1 MVLPAPDLP
10 DDVDA
15 LKAVILAMAREQA
28 ENAARIAIAENRMA
42 MTQAQLAASEAQAK
56 AALAAAEIAEAEVA
70 RLKVIEAAAKERIA
84 NLTTIMKVLQRTQNG
99 TRSERLRLAVDDEQ
113 VSFAFEEVETGLSA
127 IQSELERASG
137 EKPKRAPRPR
147 KGFAAHLERVEEVI
161 EPEIPA
167 EYEGLE
173 KVLIGEDR
181 SERLDVIP
189 PKFRV
194 IVTRRPK
201 YAFRGHDGVLQALAP
216 AHIIES
222 GLPTERLLAYI
233 AVSKY
238 GDGLPLYRQE
248 AIYLRDGV
256 EMSRNLMAQW
266 MGHLGFELQICA
278 DYVLERVKE
287 GERVFADETTLP
299 TLAPGSGK
307 TMKAWLWAYA
317 RDDRPYGGTSPPMV
331 AYRFEDSRGAEC
343 VTRHLAGFN
352 GILQVDGY
360 NAYTSLAGAQ
370 VKSGNNETIRLAG
383 CWSHVRRKFYDLHI
397 TGVSQ
402 AATDMVIAMSELW
415 KIEDEVRGKDA
426 ETRAALRQERS
437 ATIVADLF
445 KMWETELGKVSKKSK
460 TAEAIRY
467 ALKRREALE
476 RFLTDGRIEIDSNI
490 VERAI
495 RPQTITRKNSLFAG
509 SEGGGKTWA
518 TLATLLQTCKMNNVD
533 PLAWLSQTLTRI
545 VQGWPVTEI
554 EALMPWNFKQDVVG

>member
-1 MVLPAPDLP
+1 MVLPIPDLP

-15 LKAVILAMAREQA
+15 LKAMISAMAEERAANEARLVAAQA
-28 ENAARIAIAENRMA
+28 EITR
-42 MTQAQLAASEAQAK
+42 LEAVEKSAN
-56 AALAAAEIAEAEVA
+56 
-70 RLKVIEAAAKERIA
+70 ERIA
-84 NLTTIMKVLQRTQNG
+84 NLTSILKVLQRTQHG
-99 TRSERLRLAVDDEQ
+99 TRSERLRLAVNDEQ
-113 VSFAFEEVETGLSA
+113 VSFAFEEIETGLSA
-127 IQSELERASG
+127 IQSELDRASG
-137 EKPKRAPRPR
+137 DKPKRAPRPR
-147 KGFAAHLERVEEVI
+147 KGFAAHLERIEEVI
-161 EPEIPA
+161 EPDVPA
-167 EYEGLE
+167 ECAGLE

-181 SERLDVIP
+181 SERLDVVP

-201 YAFRGHDGVLQALAP
+201 YAFRARDGVIQALAP

-238 GDGLPLYRQE
+238 ADGLPLYRQE

-256 EMSRNLMAQW
+256 EISRNLMAQW

-278 DYVLERVKE
+278 DYILERVKE

-307 TMKAWLWAYA
+307 TTKAWLWAYA

-343 VTRHLAGFN
+343 VARHLSGFS

-360 NAYTSLAGAQ
+360 SAYSNLAKARAKTG
-370 VKSGNNETIRLAG
+370 SNETIQLAG
-383 CWSHVRRKFYDLHI
+383 CWAHLRRKFYDLHI
-397 TGVSQ
+397 SGVSQ
-402 AATDMVIAMSELW
+402 TATDTIVAMTELW
-415 KIEDEVRGKDA
+415 KVEDAVRGKDA
-426 ETRAALRQERS
+426 GTRARRRQETS
-437 ATIVADLF
+437 SVIVNSLF
-445 KMWETELGKVSKKSK
+445 ELWEKELGKVSGKSK

-467 ALKRREALE
+467 ALTRREALE
-476 RFLTDGRIEIDSNI
+476 RFLLDGRIEIDSNI

-509 SEGGGKTWA
+509 SEGGGRTWA
-518 TLATLLQTCKMNNVD
+518 TLATLLQTCRMNSVD
-533 PLAWLSQTLTRI
+533 PLNWLSQTLTRI
-545 VQGWPVTEI
+545 AQGWPVADI
-554 EALMPWNFKQDVVG
+554 EALMPWNFKPNAIG

>member
-1 MVLPAPDLP
+1 MVLPVAELP

-15 LKAVILAMAREQA
+15 LKAMIQAMAREHA
-28 ENAARIAIAENRMA
+28 EIARGNAARLDAA
-42 MTQAQLAASEAQAK
+42 M
-56 AALAAAEIAEAEVA
+56 AEVA
-70 RLKVIEAAAKERIA
+70 RLKAVEAAANERIA
-84 NLTTIMKVLQRTQNG
+84 NLTTIMNVLQRTQHG

-113 VSFAFEEVETGLSA
+113 VSFAFEEVETGLAA
-127 IQSELERASG
+127 IQSELDRASG
-137 EKPKRAPRPR
+137 DKPKRAPRPR
-147 KGFAAHLERVEEVI
+147 KGFAAHLERIEEIV

-167 EYEGLE
+167 EYVGLE

-181 SERLDVIP
+181 SERLDVVP

-201 YAFRGHDGVLQALAP
+201 YAFRCHDGVIQALAP

-256 EMSRNLMAQW
+256 EISRNLMAQW

-278 DYVLERVKE
+278 DYILERVKE
-287 GERVFADETTLP
+287 GERIFADETTLP
-299 TLAPGSGK
+299 TLVPGSGK
-307 TMKAWLWAYA
+307 AMKAWLWAYA
-317 RDDRPYGGTSPPMV
+317 RDDRPYGGTCPPMV
-331 AYRFEDSRGAEC
+331 AYRFEDSRGGEC
-343 VTRHLAGFN
+343 VARHLAGFN

-360 NAYTSLAGAQ
+360 PAYTSLAKARAKAG
-370 VKSGNNETIRLAG
+370 SNDTIQLAG
-383 CWSHVRRKFYDLHI
+383 CWAHLRRKFYDLHI
-397 TGVSQ
+397 AGVSQ
-402 AATDMVIAMSELW
+402 VATDTIVTMSALW
-415 KIEDEVRGKDA
+415 KIEDESRGRDA
-426 ETRAALRQERS
+426 ETRTARRQER
-437 ATIVADLF
+437 ATPIVAGLFDL
-445 KMWETELGKVSKKSK
+445 WESELRKVSGKSK

-467 ALKRREALE
+467 GLTRREALE

-509 SEGGGKTWA
+509 SEGGGRTWA
-518 TLATLLQTCKMNNVD
+518 TLATLLQTCKMNDVD
-533 PLAWLSQTLTRI
+533 PLAWLAQTLRRI
-545 VQGWPVTEI
+545 AQGWPAADI
-554 EALMPWNFKQDVVG
+554 EALMPWNFKPDAIG

>member
-1 MVLPAPDLP
+1 MDLPLHDLP

-15 LKAVILAMAREQA
+15 LKAMVLAMAREQA
-28 ENAARIAIAENRMA
+28 EKEAR
-42 MTQAQLAASEAQAK
+42 LK
-56 AALAAAEIAEAEVA
+56 AAEAEIARLEAVEKSA
-70 RLKVIEAAAKERIA
+70 NERIA
-84 NLTTIMKVLQRTQNG
+84 NLTSIMKVLQRAQHG
-99 TRSERLRLAVDDEQ
+99 RRSERLHLGVSDEQ

-127 IQSELERASG
+127 IQSELDDAARG
-137 EKPKRAPRPR
+137 KPKRASRPR
-147 KGFAAHLERVEEVI
+147 KGFAAHLERIEEVI

-167 EYEGLE
+167 RCEGLE

-181 SERLDVIP
+181 SERRDVVP

-194 IVTRRPK
+194 VVTRRPK
-201 YAFRGHDGVLQALAP
+201 YAFRNHDGVVQALAP

-238 GDGLPLYRQE
+238 ADGLPLYRQE

-256 EMSRNLMAQW
+256 EISRSLMAQW

-278 DYVLERVKE
+278 DYILERVKE

-307 TMKAWLWAYA
+307 ATKAWLWAYA
-317 RDDRPYGGTSPPMV
+317 RDDRPYGGSSPPMV

-343 VTRHLAGFN
+343 VARHLAGFN

-360 NAYTSLAGAQ
+360 GAYTSMIKAQAKAGR
-370 VKSGNNETIRLAG
+370 NEQIQLAG
-383 CWSHVRRKFYDLHI
+383 CWAHLRRKFYDLHVSGI
-397 TGVSQ
+397 SQ
-402 AATDMVIAMSELW
+402 AATDTVIAMTKLW
-415 KIEDEVRGKDA
+415 KIEDEVRGKNADI
-426 ETRAALRQERS
+426 RAAFRQEQS
-437 ATIVADLF
+437 ETIVARLF
-445 KMWETELGKVSKKSK
+445 DRWEKELGKVSGKSK

-467 ALKRREALE
+467 AFTRREALE
-476 RFLTDGRIEIDSNI
+476 RFLTDGRVEIDSNI

-509 SEGGGKTWA
+509 SEGGGRTWA
-518 TLATLLQTCKMNNVD
+518 TLATLLQTCKMNSVD
-533 PLAWLSQTLTRI
+533 PLDWLSQTLSRI
-545 VQGWPVTEI
+545 AQGWPVTGN
-554 EALMPWNFKQDVVG
+554 EALMPWNVKSNAIG

>member
-1 MVLPAPDLP
+1 MVLPVSDLP

-15 LKAVILAMAREQA
+15 LKAMISAMAEERAANEARLVAAQA
-28 ENAARIAIAENRMA
+28 EITR
-42 MTQAQLAASEAQAK
+42 LEAVEKSAN
-56 AALAAAEIAEAEVA
+56 
-70 RLKVIEAAAKERIA
+70 ERIA
-84 NLTTIMKVLQRTQNG
+84 NLTSILKVLQRTQHG
-99 TRSERLRLAVDDEQ
+99 TRSERLRLAVNDEQ

-127 IQSELERASG
+127 IQSELDRASG
-137 EKPKRAPRPR
+137 DRPKRAPRPR
-147 KGFAAHLERVEEVI
+147 KGFAAHLERIEEVI
-161 EPEIPA
+161 EPDIPA
-167 EYEGLE
+167 ECAGLE

-181 SERLDVIP
+181 SERLDVVP

-201 YAFRGHDGVLQALAP
+201 YAFRGRDGVIQALAP

-222 GLPTERLLAYI
+222 SLPTERLLAYI

-238 GDGLPLYRQE
+238 ADGLPLYRQE
-248 AIYLRDGV
+248 AVYLRDGV
-256 EMSRNLMAQW
+256 EISRNLMAQW

-278 DYVLERVKE
+278 DYILERVKE

-307 TMKAWLWAYA
+307 TTKAWLWAYA

-343 VTRHLAGFN
+343 VARHLSGFS

-360 NAYTSLAGAQ
+360 SAYSNLAKARAKTG
-370 VKSGNNETIRLAG
+370 SNETIQLAG
-383 CWSHVRRKFYDLHI
+383 CWAHLRRKFYDLHI
-397 TGVSQ
+397 SGISQ
-402 AATDMVIAMSELW
+402 AATDTIVAMAELW
-415 KIEDEVRGKDA
+415 KVVDEVRGKDA
-426 ETRAALRQERS
+426 GTRTQLRQETSS
-437 ATIVADLF
+437 AIVNGLFDL
-445 KMWETELGKVSKKSK
+445 WEKELGRVSGKSK

-467 ALKRREALE
+467 ALTRREALE

-509 SEGGGKTWA
+509 REGGGRTWA
-518 TLATLLQTCKMNNVD
+518 TLATLLQTCKMNSVD
-533 PLAWLSQTLTRI
+533 PLHWLSQTLTRI
-545 VQGWPVTEI
+545 AQGWPAAEI
-554 EALMPWNFKQDVVG
+554 EALMPWNFSSNATG

>member
-1 MVLPAPDLP
+1 MDLPLHDLP

-15 LKAVILAMAREQA
+15 LKAMVLAMAREQA
-28 ENAARIAIAENRMA
+28 
-42 MTQAQLAASEAQAK
+42 AK
-56 AALAAAEIAEAEVA
+56 EVRLKAAEAEIT
-70 RLKVIEAAAKERIA
+70 RLEAVEKSANERIA
-84 NLTTIMKVLQRTQNG
+84 NLTSILKVLQRTQHG
-99 TRSERLRLAVDDEQ
+99 TRSERLRLGVNDEQ

-127 IQSELERASG
+127 IQSELDHAAKD
-137 EKPKRAPRPR
+137 KPKRASRPR
-147 KGFAAHLERVEEVI
+147 KGFAAHLERIEEVI
-161 EPEIPA
+161 EPEIPTGC
-167 EYEGLE
+167 EGLE

-181 SERLDVIP
+181 SERLDVVP

-201 YAFRGHDGVLQALAP
+201 YTFRGHDGVLQALAP

-238 GDGLPLYRQE
+238 ADGLPLYRQE

-256 EMSRNLMAQW
+256 EISRSLMAQW

-278 DYVLERVKE
+278 DYILERVKE
-287 GERVFADETTLP
+287 GDRVFADETTLP

-307 TMKAWLWAYA
+307 TTKAWLWAYA

-331 AYRFEDSRGAEC
+331 VYRFEDSRGADC
-343 VTRHLAGFN
+343 VARHLSGFS

-360 NAYTSLAGAQ
+360 SAYTSLAKTRAKAG
-370 VKSGNNETIRLAG
+370 SNETIQLAG
-383 CWSHVRRKFYDLHI
+383 CWAHLRRKFYDLHI
-397 TGVSQ
+397 SGVSK
-402 AATDMVIAMSELW
+402 AATDTIIAMTELW
-415 KIEDEVRGKDA
+415 QIEDEARGRDA
-426 ETRAALRQERS
+426 DSRSTLRQEKS
-437 ATIVADLF
+437 ATIVSGLFDL
-445 KMWETELGKVSKKSK
+445 WEKELGKVSGKSK

-467 ALKRREALE
+467 ALTRCEALE

-509 SEGGGKTWA
+509 SEGGGRTWA
-518 TLATLLQTCKMNNVD
+518 TLATLLQTAKMNNVD
-533 PLAWLSQTLTRI
+533 PLDWLSQTLTRI
-545 VQGWPVTEI
+545 AQGWPVSEL
-554 EALMPWNFKQDVVG
+554 EALMPWNFRPDAIS

>member
-1 MVLPAPDLP
+1 MVLPIPDLP

-15 LKAVILAMAREQA
+15 LKAMISAMAEERA
-28 ENAARIAIAENRMA
+28 ANAARLVA
-42 MTQAQLAASEAQAK
+42 AQA
-56 AALAAAEIAEAEVA
+56 EITRLEAVEKSA
-70 RLKVIEAAAKERIA
+70 NERIA
-84 NLTTIMKVLQRTQNG
+84 NLTSILKVLQRTQHG
-99 TRSERLRLAVDDEQ
+99 TRSERLRLAVNDEQ
-113 VSFAFEEVETGLSA
+113 VSFAFEEIETGLSA
-127 IQSELERASG
+127 IQSELDRASG
-137 EKPKRAPRPR
+137 DKPKRAPRPR
-147 KGFAAHLERVEEVI
+147 KGFAAHLERIEEVI
-161 EPEIPA
+161 EPDIPA
-167 EYEGLE
+167 ECAGLE

-181 SERLDVIP
+181 SERLDVVP

-201 YAFRGHDGVLQALAP
+201 YAFRARDGVIQALAP

-238 GDGLPLYRQE
+238 ADGLPLYRQE

-256 EMSRNLMAQW
+256 EISRNLMAQW

-278 DYVLERVKE
+278 DYILERVKE

-307 TMKAWLWAYA
+307 TTKAWLWAYA

-343 VTRHLAGFN
+343 VARHLSGFS

-360 NAYTSLAGAQ
+360 SAYSNLAKARAKTG
-370 VKSGNNETIRLAG
+370 SNETIQLAG
-383 CWSHVRRKFYDLHI
+383 CWAHLRRKFYDLHI
-397 TGVSQ
+397 SGVSQ
-402 AATDMVIAMSELW
+402 TATDTIVAMTELW
-415 KIEDEVRGKDA
+415 KVEGEVRGKDA
-426 ETRAALRQERS
+426 GTRARRRQETS
-437 ATIVADLF
+437 SVIVTSLF
-445 KMWETELGKVSKKSK
+445 ELWEKELGKVSGKSK

-467 ALKRREALE
+467 ALTRREALE
-476 RFLTDGRIEIDSNI
+476 RFLMDGRIEIDSNI

-509 SEGGGKTWA
+509 SEGGGRTWA
-518 TLATLLQTCKMNNVD
+518 TLATLLHTCRMNSVD
-533 PLAWLSQTLTRI
+533 PLNWLSQTLTRI
-545 VQGWPVTEI
+545 AQGWPVADI
-554 EALMPWNFKQDVVG
+554 EALMPWNFKPDAIG

>member
-1 MVLPAPDLP
+1 MDLPLHDLP

-15 LKAVILAMAREQA
+15 LKAMVLAMAREQA
-28 ENAARIAIAENRMA
+28 EKEAR
-42 MTQAQLAASEAQAK
+42 LK
-56 AALAAAEIAEAEVA
+56 AAEAEIARLEAVEKSA
-70 RLKVIEAAAKERIA
+70 NERIA
-84 NLTTIMKVLQRTQNG
+84 NLTSIMKVLQRTQHG
-99 TRSERLRLAVDDEQ
+99 RRSERLRLGVSDEQ
-113 VSFAFEEVETGLSA
+113 VSFAFEEVETGLAA
-127 IQSELERASG
+127 IQSELDDVARG
-137 EKPKRAPRPR
+137 KPKRASRPR
-147 KGFAAHLERVEEVI
+147 KGFAAHLERIEEVI

-167 EYEGLE
+167 GCEGLE

-181 SERLDVIP
+181 SERLDVVP

-201 YAFRGHDGVLQALAP
+201 YAFRNHDGVVQALAP

-238 GDGLPLYRQE
+238 ADGLPLYRQE

-256 EMSRNLMAQW
+256 EISRSLMAQW

-278 DYVLERVKE
+278 DYILERVKE

-307 TMKAWLWAYA
+307 ATKAWLWAYA
-317 RDDRPYGGTSPPMV
+317 RDDRPYGGSSPPMV

-343 VTRHLAGFN
+343 VARHLAGFN

-360 NAYTSLAGAQ
+360 GAYTSMIKAQAKAGR
-370 VKSGNNETIRLAG
+370 NEQIKLAG
-383 CWSHVRRKFYDLHI
+383 CWAHLRRKFYDLHVS
-397 TGVSQ
+397 GVSQ
-402 AATDMVIAMSELW
+402 AATDTVIAMTKLW
-415 KIEDEVRGKDA
+415 KIEDEVRGKNADI
-426 ETRAALRQERS
+426 RAAFCQEQS
-437 ATIVADLF
+437 ETIVARLFDL
-445 KMWETELGKVSKKSK
+445 WEQELGKVSGKSK

-467 ALKRREALE
+467 AFTRREALE
-476 RFLTDGRIEIDSNI
+476 RFLTDGRVEIDSNI

-509 SEGGGKTWA
+509 SEGGGRTWA
-518 TLATLLQTCKMNNVD
+518 TLATLLQTCKMNSVD
-533 PLAWLSQTLTRI
+533 PLDWLSQTLSRI
-545 VQGWPVTEI
+545 AQGWPVTEI
-554 EALMPWNFKQDVVG
+554 EALMPWNFKSNAIG